1 MDAWPSRLD
10 DFSSVWVV
18 DFEFRCPDGGRPEPR
33 CMVAREYRSGQTMR
47 LWLHE
52 EEHACPFKETDLLV
66 AYYASAEIGC
76 FLALGWE
83 IPNHTLDLYPEF
95 KNYMKGRK
103 AFQRAGLLGA
113 AAQFGINSIT
123 TTESKDEFRSLAQK
137 ESFTSSE
144 RQQLLEYCEQDVI
157 VTEKLL
163 RAMLSVIPNFSQAL
177 LRGRYMNAAA
187 FIERSGIPI
196 DMEMFRLIQ
205 ENWETLKK
213 GLIQEV
219 DLDFGVYENGSFKS
233 DRWLRYCNDNAIAW
247 PLLDSGRPDFKDE
260 TFREMSKLHPKVN
273 PIRELRFTLD
283 KLKLNNLHVGV
294 DGRNRYLL
302 SAFGSLTGRNQ
313 PSNTKSIFGPATW
326 LRNLIKP
333 TKGMAIAYIDY
344 EQQEFGIA
352 AAMSGDKNMM
362 EAYNSGDPY
371 LTFAKQAGAV
381 PLDATKK
388 SHPNERDLY
397 KATAL
402 AVQYGMGAKSLG
414 EKIGKSEHHGLA
426 LLRNHKS
433 TYPDYWRWSNNAEA
447 RGMMGIPLQTVFGWA
462 TLGREPVKAL
472 TFRNF
477 PAQANGA
484 EMLRTA
490 ILGLIEAGITI
501 CAPVHDA
508 VLLEGPIQEIENLVK
523 CSQNIME
530 AASRVILDGFTIRTD
545 AKIIR
550 YPDRYSDPRGVE
562 MWNKVTKLLNKS
574 QE

>member
-18 DFEFRCPDGGRPEPR
+18 DFEFRCPDGERPEPR
-33 CMVAREYRSGQTMR
+33 CMVAREYRSGQTIR

-52 EEHACPFKETDLLV
+52 EEHDCPFKETDLLV

-83 IPNHTLDLYPEF
+83 IPKHTLDLYPEF

-103 AFQRAGLLGA
+103 PFHSSGLLGA
-113 AAQFGINSIT
+113 AAQFGIKSVT
-123 TTESKDEFRSLAQK
+123 TTESKDVFRSLAQQ
-137 ESFTSSE
+137 ETFTPLE
-144 RQQLLEYCEQDVI
+144 RLQLLEYCEQDVI

-163 RAMLSVIPNFSQAL
+163 RAMLSVIPNIPQAL
-177 LRGRYMNAAA
+177 IRGRYMNAAA

-196 DMEMFRLIQ
+196 DMEMFRLIGR
-205 ENWETLKK
+205 NWEPLKK

-219 DLDFGVYENGSFKS
+219 DRDFGVYENGSFKS
-233 DRWLRYCNDNAIAW
+233 DRWLHYCQENAIVW
-247 PLLDSGRPDFKDE
+247 PFLDSGRLDFKDE
-260 TFREMSKLHPKVN
+260 TFRQMAKLHPKIN

-283 KLKLNNLHVGV
+283 QLKLNNLHVGT
-294 DGRNRYLL
+294 DGRNRYIL

-333 TKGMAIAYIDY
+333 PKGMAIAYIDY

-381 PLDATKK
+381 PSDATKK
-388 SHPNERDLY
+388 THPTERELY

-414 EKIGKSEHHGLA
+414 ERIGQSEHHGLA

-447 RGMMGIPLQTVFGWA
+447 RGMMGIPLETVFGWT

-477 PAQANGA
+477 PAQSNGA
-484 EMLRTA
+484 EMLRAA
-490 ILGLIEAGITI
+490 IIGLVQAEITV

-508 VLLEGPIQEIENLVK
+508 VLIEGTIEEIDQLVNL
-523 CSQNIME
+523 SQSIME
-530 AASRVILDGFTIRTD
+530 AASRLVLEGFTIRTD

-562 MWNKVTKLLNKS
+562 MWNKVTKLLTKV

>member
-18 DFEFRCPDGGRPEPR
+18 DFEFRCPDGERPEPR
-33 CMVAREYRSGQTMR
+33 CMVAREYRSGQTIR

-52 EEHACPFKETDLLV
+52 EEHVCPFKETDLLV

-76 FLALGWE
+76 FLALGWK
-83 IPNHTLDLYPEF
+83 IPKHTLDLYPEF

-103 AFQRAGLLGA
+103 PYHSSGLLGA
-113 AAQFGINSIT
+113 AAQFGIKSVT
-123 TTESKDEFRSLAQK
+123 TTESKDVFRSLAQQ
-137 ESFTSSE
+137 EIFTLLE

-163 RAMLSVIPNFSQAL
+163 RAMLSVIPNLPQSL
-177 LRGRYMNAAA
+177 IRGRYMNAAA

-196 DMEMFRLIQ
+196 DMEMFRLLGR
-205 ENWETLKK
+205 NWEPLKK

-219 DLDFGVYENGSFKS
+219 DRDFGVYENGSFKS
-233 DRWLRYCNDNAIAW
+233 DRWLRYCQENAIVW
-247 PLLDSGRPDFKDE
+247 PFLDSGRPDFKDE
-260 TFREMSKLHPKVN
+260 TFRQMAKLHPKIN

-283 KLKLNNLHVGV
+283 QLKLNNLHVGT
-294 DGRNRYLL
+294 DGRNRYIL
-302 SAFGSLTGRNQ
+302 STFGSLTGRNQ

-333 TKGMAIAYIDY
+333 AKGMAIAYIDY

-388 SHPNERDLY
+388 SHPTERDLY

-414 EKIGKSEHHGLA
+414 ERIGKSEHHGLA

-433 TYPDYWRWSNNAEA
+433 TYPDYWKWSNNAEA

-490 ILGLIEAGITI
+490 IIGLIEAGITI

-508 VLLEGPIQEIENLVK
+508 VLVEGPIEEIENLVK

-545 AKIIR
+545 AKIIK
-550 YPDRYSDPRGVE
+550 YPDRYSDPRGIE
-562 MWNKVTKLLNKS
+562 MWEKITQILKRS
-574 QE
+574 